1 MMKRLTTRDI
11 LALGFMTF
19 ALFVGAGNIIFPPM
33 VGIQSG
39 EHVWVSAIGFLI
51 TAVGLPVA
59 TVIALARVGGGV
71 DSLSTPVG
79 KVAGIVLAMVCYLA
93 VGPLFATPRTATV
106 SFEVGIG
113 PLVGENSM
121 ALAIYSAIYFCLVIV
136 ISLFPGKLLDTVGHF
151 LAPVKIVAL
160 AILGI
165 AALMWPA
172 GNNLPATEVYQ
183 HAAFSNGFV
192 NGYLTM
198 DTLGAL
204 VFGIVI
210 VNAARSRGIES
221 PQLLTRYT
229 VLAGLIAGVGLTLV
243 YLSLFKLGSDS
254 GSLISQSANGAAI
267 LHAYVQHTFGAGGS
281 LFLGVLIFIA
291 CMVTAIG
298 LTCACAE
305 FFAQYIPLSYK
316 TLVVILGVFAMII
329 SNLGLTHLI
338 AISVPVLTAIY
349 PPCIVLVLLS
359 FTLNWWQEAG
369 RIIKPAMAVSL
380 IFGIIDGLKASDFSS
395 VVPVSLQHLPLSE
408 QNLSWLPP
416 VLVVIIVAA
425 IIDRMKGKA
434 DSVKTTQ

>member
-1 MMKRLTTRDI
+1 MKRLTTRDI
-11 LALGFMTF
+11 FALGFMTF

-113 PLVGENSM
+113 PLVGENSL
-121 ALAIYSAIYFCLVIV
+121 ALAIYSAIYFALVIV

-165 AALMWPA
+165 AALLWPA

-183 HAAFSNGFV
+183 QAAFSNGFV

-210 VNAARSRGIES
+210 VNAARSRGIDN
-221 PQLLTRYT
+221 PKLLTRYT
-229 VLAGLIAGVGLTLV
+229 ILAGVIAGVGLTLV

-254 GSLISQSANGAAI
+254 GSLISKSSNGAAI

-316 TLVVILGVFAMII
+316 TLVVILGLFAMII

-338 AISVPVLTAIY
+338 AISIPILTAIY
-349 PPCIVLVLLS
+349 PPCIVLVVLS
-359 FTLNWWQEAG
+359 FTLNWWQQAG
-369 RIIKPAMAVSL
+369 RIVKPAMAVSL
-380 IFGIIDGLKASDFSS
+380 VFGIIDGLKASDFSTW
-395 VVPVSLQHLPLSE
+395 VPANLQHLPLSE

-416 VLVVIIVAA
+416 VVVVILIAA
-425 IIDRMKGKA
+425 VIDRVKGKA
-434 DSVKTTQ
+434 SATTSH